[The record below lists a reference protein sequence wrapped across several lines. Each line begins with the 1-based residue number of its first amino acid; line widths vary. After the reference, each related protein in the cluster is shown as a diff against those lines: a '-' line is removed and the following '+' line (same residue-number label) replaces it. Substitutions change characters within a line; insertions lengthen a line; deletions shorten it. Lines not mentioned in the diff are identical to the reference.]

1 MEQDQEL
8 ARIILK
14 SVVTALTQ
22 EEQALLTQYLQA
34 AEANREKYRQLTSG
48 DELMPK
54 LAAYAQRNRHQ
65 EQNLQ
70 AILENIHAAPVK
82 VVHRIHFLRRWGWA
96 AAAVLLLLAAGAVYF
111 WPQRRTTPQLAHT
124 LPVDIAPGRNGAVL
138 TLADGSQLVLDS
150 VNNGVVAAQ
159 QGAQVVM
166 QNGQLTYNSAGKGN
180 GNLAYNIMSTPKGR
194 QFSLVLPDGSK
205 VWLNAASSLKYPTAF
220 TGKERV
226 VELTGEAYFEI
237 AKNAA
242 QPFKVNVPGRAAIAV
257 LGTSFNIN
265 AYADEDALKASLL
278 QGSIRLQGSGN
289 AAAPVVLQPGQQGR
303 LQPNTPIHVLQ
314 ADMDKVMAWKNGIF
328 NFNDASLQEVMR
340 QLERWYDIEVVYEKG
355 VPDRYFYGKVS
366 RDIPLSGLLKVLD
379 ATRVHFRIEQGRKL
393 VVMP

>member
-22 EEQALLTQYLQA
+22 EEQGLLTQYLQA

-48 DELMPK
+48 EALTPK
-54 LAAYAQRNRHQ
+54 LARYAQRNQRQ
-65 EQNLQ
+65 EANFKE
-70 AILENIHAAPVK
+70 ILN
-82 VVHRIHFLRRWGWA
+82 RINSTPMRVANRVHFLRRWGWA
-96 AAAVLLLLAAGAVYF
+96 AAVALVLLVAGAVYF
-111 WPQRRTTPQLAHT
+111 WPRQQQQGQLANVSHID
-124 LPVDIAPGRNGAVL
+124 VAPGKNGAVL

-150 VNNGVVAAQ
+150 VNNGLIAAQ

-166 QNGQLTYNSAGKGN
+166 RNGQLSYNPVNKTGGHI
-180 GNLAYNIMSTPKGR
+180 AYNIMTTPKGR
-194 QFSLVLPDGSK
+194 QFNLVLPDGSK

-220 TGKERV
+220 TGRERA

-242 QPFKVNVPGRAAIAV
+242 QPFKVSVPGRAAIEV
-257 LGTSFNIN
+257 LGTHFNVNAYTDEATIN
-265 AYADEDALKASLL
+265 ATLL
-278 QGSIRLQGSGN
+278 QGSIRLRGN
-289 AAAPVVLQPGQQGR
+289 ASETPVVLQPGQQGQ
-303 LQPNTPIHVLQ
+303 LQPAAPINIHN
-314 ADMDKVMAWKNGIF
+314 ADIDKVMAWKNGIF

-340 QLERWYDIEVVYEKG
+340 QLARWYDIEVVYEKG
-355 VPDRYFYGKVS
+355 VPDKYFYGKVS
-366 RDIPLSGLLKVLD
+366 RDLPLSGLLKVLE
-379 ATRVHFRIEQGRKL
+379 ATGVHFRIEQGRKL

>member
-14 SVVTALTQ
+14 SIAAALTQ
-22 EEQALLTQYLQA
+22 EEQALLDQYLQA
-34 AEANREKYRQLTSG
+34 SAANREKYRQLTTG
-48 DELMPK
+48 NELMPM
-54 LAAYAQRNRHQ
+54 LARYAQRNHRQ
-65 EQNLQ
+65 QQNLHE
-70 AILENIHAAPVK
+70 ILTRINAGPVK
-82 VVHRIHFLRRWGWA
+82 VVRRIHFMRRWGW

-111 WPQRRTTPQLAHT
+111 WPHRQLPPQQAHT
-124 LPVDIAPGRNGAVL
+124 LPVDIAPGKNGAVL
-138 TLADGSQLVLDS
+138 TLANGSRLVLDS
-150 VNNGVVAAQ
+150 AGNGIIALQ

-166 QNGQLTYNSAGKGN
+166 QNGQLSYTPSGKNSWVYNTMA
-180 GNLAYNIMSTPKGR
+180 TPKGR

-226 VELTGEAYFEI
+226 VELTGEAYFEV

-242 QPFKVNVPGRAAIAV
+242 QPFKVNIPGRAAIVV
-257 LGTSFNIN
+257 LGTGFNIN
-265 AYADEDALKASLL
+265 AYDDEDALKATLL
-278 QGSIRLQGSGN
+278 QGSIRLQGNN
-289 AAAPVVLQPGQQGR
+289 AVTPVVLQPGQQGR
-303 LQPNTPIHVLQ
+303 LQPGAPIRVQQ
-314 ADMDKVMAWKNGIF
+314 ADIDKVMAWKNGIF

-355 VPDRYFYGKVS
+355 VPDKYFYGKVS
-366 RDIPLSGLLKVLD
+366 RDIPLSGLLKVLE